1 MIREI
6 EMTDAPQFVEMIKQ
20 VETESQYMLFEENE
34 RKLSSEQQEKQIE
47 MMKQQRNSTLLVA
60 EVEGELVGYL
70 QAVGGVVNRSAHI
83 AYVSMGIL
91 KDYRGM
97 GIGLQ
102 LFQQLEEWAK
112 EQQIHRLELTVVVE
126 NVIAIHLY
134 KKIGFQIEGTK
145 KHSLRING
153 QYVDEYIMSK
163 LLDVE

>member
-1 MIREI
+1 M
-6 EMTDAPQFVEMIKQ
+6 
-20 VETESQYMLFEENE
+20 
-34 RKLSSEQQEKQIE
+34 
-47 MMKQQRNSTLLVA
+47 
-60 EVEGELVGYL
+60 
-70 QAVGGVVNRSAHI
+70 
-83 AYVSMGIL
+83 
-91 KDYRGM
+91 
-97 GIGLQ
+97 Q